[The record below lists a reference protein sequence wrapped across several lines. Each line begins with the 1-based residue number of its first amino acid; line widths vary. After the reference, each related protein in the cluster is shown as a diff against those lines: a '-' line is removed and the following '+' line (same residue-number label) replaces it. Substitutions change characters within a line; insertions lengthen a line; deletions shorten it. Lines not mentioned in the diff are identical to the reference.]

1 MAQPKATVNDAQGR
15 LSGPQVS
22 VALLWTLVALLLALA
37 VMGFVQAHWKTL
49 AYEAARDGYYY
60 LLHRYVADP
69 TEEVLTEAVLAQHR
83 VQVEDPG
90 LWADFQG
97 QYPAYTLTLTVEE
110 DRVFVWAQR
119 AYCGGRIHIQSAYP
133 A

>member
-15 LSGPQVS
+15 LGGPQAS
-22 VALLWTLVALLLALA
+22 ATLLWVLVGLLVALAA
-37 VMGFVQAHWKTL
+37 AGFVQAHWKTL
-49 AYEAARDGYYY
+49 AYEAARDGYYH
-60 LLHRYVADP
+60 LLHRYVSDP
-69 TEEVLTEAVLAQHR
+69 GEEVLTEAVLAQHR
-83 VQVEDPG
+83 VQVDDPG

-97 QYPAYTLTLTVEE
+97 QYPAYTLTLMVE
-110 DRVFVWAQR
+110 DGRVAVSAQR

>member
-15 LSGPQVS
+15 LGGPQVS
-22 VALLWTLVALLLALA
+22 ATLLWALVALLVAWA
-37 VMGFVQAHWKTL
+37 AAGFVQAHWKTL

-69 TEEVLTEAVLAQHR
+69 TEEVLTEAVLTQHR
-83 VQVEDPG
+83 VEAEDPG

-110 DRVFVWAQR
+110 DRVFVSARR
-119 AYCGGRIHIQSAYP
+119 AYLGGRVHIQSAYP